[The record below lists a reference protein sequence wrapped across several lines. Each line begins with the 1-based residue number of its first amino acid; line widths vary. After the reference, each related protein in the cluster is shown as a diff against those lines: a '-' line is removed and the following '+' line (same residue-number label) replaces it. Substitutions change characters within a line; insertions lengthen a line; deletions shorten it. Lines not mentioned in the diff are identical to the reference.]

1 MPIVVITPEVLFQQ
15 QGPHIEMLREAGFEV
30 RFPSRGGLTEEVETI
45 EAVREAVATIAGSE
59 PYTERGTGRPAK
71 PASDITLGGWCRLH
85 RF

>member
-30 RFPSRGGLTEEVETI
+30 RFPSRGGLTEEAETSKPCERQWRPLL
-45 EAVREAVATIAGSE
+45 EASLIQSGI
-59 PYTERGTGRPAK
+59 GRPAK